1 MTTAAGKAGV
11 TRCDSVLFQIQWS
24 ERSAL
29 NEPSTGTNND
39 TDTTGAYLATSLE
52 IGDPLFPIRRC
63 SLGAITLVIHMAP
76 HRQRRVMAAQ
86 PKCRIPRK

>member
-29 NEPSTGTNND
+29 NKSSTGTNND

-52 IGDPLFPIRRC
+52 VGDPPFPIRRC
-63 SLGAITLVIHMAP
+63 SRGAIPLDIHMAP
-76 HRQRRVMAAQ
+76 RRQRRVMAAQ

>member
-11 TRCDSVLFQIQWS
+11 TRCDSVLFQVLWI
-24 ERSAL
+24 ERSAR
-29 NEPSTGTNND
+29 NKSSTGTNND

-52 IGDPLFPIRRC
+52 IDDPLFPIRRC

-76 HRQRRVMAAQ
+76 RRQRRVMAAQ
-86 PKCRIPRK
+86 PKCRIPGK